1 MSATAATRT
10 SGTPVITTAPTTL
23 ALATAGLGIDV
34 GSRPLRLE
42 SRPLRYGFL
51 FILYYTFLLY

>member
-10 SGTPVITTAPTTL
+10 SGTPVITTALTTL

-34 GSRPLRLE
+34 GSRPLHLE
-42 SRPLRYGFL
+42 STTSGMVFYSF
-51 FILYYTFLLY
+51 FIYTFLLY

>member
-10 SGTPVITTAPTTL
+10 SETLVITTAPTTL

-42 SRPLRYGFL
+42 TGV
-51 FILYYTFLLY
+51 